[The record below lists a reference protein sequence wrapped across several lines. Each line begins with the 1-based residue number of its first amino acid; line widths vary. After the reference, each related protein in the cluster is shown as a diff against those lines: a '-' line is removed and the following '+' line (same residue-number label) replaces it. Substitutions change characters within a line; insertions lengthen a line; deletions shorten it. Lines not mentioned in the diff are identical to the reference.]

1 MKKLDMMKISRENV
15 NTVSLEGVNLQ
26 IKQAKDAR

>member
-15 NTVSLEGVNLQ
+15 NKVSLEGVNLQ
-26 IKQAKDAR
+26 IKLAKDAR